1 MGSVPSSV
9 RPSSGDQNRVS
20 AAALLLQDGSPPAEV
35 GGPCLDSSP
44 ESIGREPGLIE
55 LQHLS
60 KSYGNGRRSA
70 PVQALDHLSL
80 TVPASCLYGL
90 LGPNGAGKTTALR
103 ILATLL
109 APDAGSVRVA
119 GLDALTNPRAVRRL
133 LGYVAQEVAIDKILT
148 GRELLALQGD
158 LYHLNRSERDGRI
171 AELIA
176 LLGMADWIDRR
187 CGGYSGGMRRR
198 LDLAAGLLHRPR
210 VLVLDEPTVGLDIE
224 SRSAIWQVLLQL
236 RDQGTTVLLSSHYL
250 EEVDALAD
258 RLAILEAGRVIAE
271 GSPSE
276 LKGAL
281 GGDRVTLRVREFSDE
296 EEARRVRDL
305 LERCE
310 GVRQVVIN
318 RAQGHSLNLV
328 VENATVV
335 ERLRN
340 QLEAAQVPV
349 FALAQSRASLDDVYL
364 QATGR
369 TLMDAE
375 LAVAGQRDPKAERK
389 LAMR

>member
-1 MGSVPSSV
+1 
-9 RPSSGDQNRVS
+9 
-20 AAALLLQDGSPPAEV
+20 
-35 GGPCLDSSP
+35 
-44 ESIGREPGLIE
+44 
-55 LQHLS
+55 
-60 KSYGNGRRSA
+60 
-70 PVQALDHLSL
+70 
-80 TVPASCLYGL
+80 
-90 LGPNGAGKTTALR
+90 
-103 ILATLL
+103 
-109 APDAGSVRVA
+109 
-119 GLDALTNPRAVRRL
+119 
-133 LGYVAQEVAIDKILT
+133 
-148 GRELLALQGD
+148 
-158 LYHLNRSERDGRI
+158 
-171 AELIA
+171 
-176 LLGMADWIDRR
+176 
-187 CGGYSGGMRRR
+187 
-198 LDLAAGLLHRPR
+198 
-210 VLVLDEPTVGLDIE
+210 VGLDIE
-224 SRSAIWQVLLQL
+224 SRSAIWQVLRQL

-296 EEARRVRDL
+296 AEARRVRDL
-305 LERCE
+305 LEHCE

-328 VENATVV
+328 VENAAVV

-340 QLEAAQVPV
+340 QLEAAQLPV

>member
-1 MGSVPSSV
+1 M
-9 RPSSGDQNRVS
+9 
-20 AAALLLQDGSPPAEV
+20 
-35 GGPCLDSSP
+35 
-44 ESIGREPGLIE
+44 IE
-55 LQHLS
+55 LQQLC
-60 KSYGNGRRSA
+60 KRYGG
-70 PVQALDHLSL
+70 PKGGQGVVALDGLSL
-80 TVPASCLYGL
+80 QVPAGSLYGL
-90 LGPNGAGKTTALR
+90 LGPNGAGKTTTLR
-103 ILATLL
+103 ILCTLL
-109 APDAGSVRVA
+109 DPDSGSVRV
-119 GLDALTNPRAVRRL
+119 GGVDALTDPRAVRRL

-158 LYHLNRSERDGRI
+158 LYHLNRVDRDGRI
-171 AELIA
+171 GELVG

-187 CGGYSGGMRRR
+187 CGTYSGGMRRR

-224 SRSAIWQVLLQL
+224 SRAAIWRVLQQL

-250 EEVDALAD
+250 EEIDALAD
-258 RLAILEAGRVIAE
+258 RLAILEDGRVIAE
-271 GSPSE
+271 GSPGD

-281 GGDRVTLRVREFSDE
+281 GGDRVTLRVREFSN
-296 EEARRVRDL
+296 EAEACRVVDL
-305 LERCE
+305 LEPCQ

-318 RAQGHSLNLV
+318 RAQGYSLNLV
-328 VENATVV
+328 VDNETVI
-335 ERLRN
+335 ERLRQ
-340 QLEAAQVPV
+340 QLAGAELPV

-389 LAMR
+389 QAMR